1 MTRRRFAPRFPRP
14 TPEAILA
21 ARTAAGH
28 TQEQAARAVYCGLR
42 SWKRWEGGE
51 GPMPPAAWVL
61 YLLRTGQTTLEA
73 LD

>member
-1 MTRRRFAPRFPRP
+1 MPSPQFARRAPHP
-14 TPEAILA
+14 TPDEILA
-21 ARTAAGH
+21 ARMAAGH

-42 SWKRWEGGE
+42 SWKRWESGE

-61 YLLRTGQTTLEA
+61 YLLRTGQTTLDA